1 MIIQALMRCNYFK
14 RNASY
19 GETLNFEG
27 WKDFQNRVT
36 ESKHAPVH
44 VVDAPK
50 LDEN

>member
-1 MIIQALMRCNYFK
+1 MIIQALMRYNYFK

-19 GETLNFEG
+19 GETLNFED
-27 WKDFQNRVT
+27 WKHV
-36 ESKHAPVH
+36 PVH